1 MFVSLYSVRQNR
13 KHRNSKQVQRDC
25 SDLFQA
31 LYFRTRPNSE
41 EEAVIVDVRA
51 NALMVL
57 VPKYGM
63 RAILRFRA
71 RDGHILF
78 PPLALSAGAAPSP
91 VTGVNADP
99 DNQSLTLTTSAGLQ
113 QLGLFNRLRVRIEV
127 SESRAHLPTIRV
139 SLLSIHHSGA
149 ASEAALKSEE
159 KVNIR
164 DAMIRSEA
172 AAANPLTSL
181 PPELQQ
187 YRQTPDS
194 DSIYA
199 MFQLFRSL
207 RLTESAVADG

>member
-1 MFVSLYSVRQNR
+1 M
-13 KHRNSKQVQRDC
+13 
-25 SDLFQA
+25 
-31 LYFRTRPNSE
+31 
-41 EEAVIVDVRA
+41 IVDVRI

-63 RAILRFRA
+63 RAILRLRA

-78 PPLALSAGAAPSP
+78 PPLALSASAAPSP
-91 VTGVNADP
+91 VIGVSADP
-99 DNQSLTLTTSAGLQ
+99 DNQSFTLTTSAGAL

-139 SLLSIHHSGA
+139 SLLSILHLGAA
-149 ASEAALKSEE
+149 ASEAALKSAE
-159 KVNIR
+159 KVTIR
-164 DAMIRSEA
+164 DAVIRSEA